1 MPRLA
6 LGLEFC
12 GSRYRGWQT
21 QQDGVISVQETVE
34 KALSKI
40 ANHPVTLH
48 AAGRTDAGVHAC
60 NMIAH
65 FDTDAV
71 RPIRGWIRGA
81 NSELPHDIA
90 VRWLQPMP
98 EPFHARFKAIARRY
112 RYVIYNQPY
121 RPALLNGQVTHH
133 YHPLDLGL
141 MQQAAQKLVGTHDFT
156 SFRAVACQSNQPIR
170 DVSHLTLTRHGQ
182 LIVLDIQA
190 NGFLHHMVRNIVGVL
205 LEIGEGLRPIEWV
218 DELLAV
224 RDRKA
229 AGVTAPPDGLYF
241 INAYY
246 PKEFELPEVT
256 LGPVWLNI
264 DDALN

>member
-12 GSRYRGWQT
+12 GSQYRGWQT
-21 QQDGVISVQETVE
+21 QQEGVRSVQETVE

-40 ANHPVTLH
+40 ANHAVTLH

-65 FDTDAV
+65 FDTEAD
-71 RPIRGWIRGA
+71 RSIRGWIRGT
-81 NSELPHDIA
+81 NTVLPHDIA
-90 VRWLQPMP
+90 VRWLQPMTTD
-98 EPFHARFKAIARRY
+98 FHARFKAHARRY
-112 RYVIYNQPY
+112 RYVIYNHPY

-133 YHPLDLGL
+133 YTPLDLER
-141 MQQAAQKLVGTHDFT
+141 MQLAAQKLIGTHNFT
-156 SFRAVACQSNQPIR
+156 SFRAVACQSNQPVR
-170 DVSHLTLTRHGQ
+170 HVSHLTLTRHGQ

-190 NGFLHHMVRNIVGVL
+190 NGFLHHMVRNIVGAL
-205 LEIGEGLRPIEWV
+205 LEIGEGLKPTEWI
-218 DELLAV
+218 DHLLIV
-224 RDRKA
+224 QDRKE

-246 PKEFELPEVT
+246 PEEFSLPDLP

-264 DDALN
+264 D